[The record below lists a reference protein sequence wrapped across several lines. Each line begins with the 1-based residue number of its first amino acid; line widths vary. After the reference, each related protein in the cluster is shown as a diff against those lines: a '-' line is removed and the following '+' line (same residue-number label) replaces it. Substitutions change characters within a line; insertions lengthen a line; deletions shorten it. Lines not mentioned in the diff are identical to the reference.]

1 MKGVNFMIE
10 IAISVVILS
19 LGLFLISKNHEK
31 PNLMSEQKFKVFQSL
46 VSLDKSKNL
55 RRLAVENDAIGIN
68 NSLSQILNKNLKY
81 SIVIY
86 NESSNTTAIPDIES
100 NNIAVVD
107 YVISGDFGNFNP
119 RKIKVFLWD

>member
-86 NESSNTTAIPDIES
+86 NESSNTTPIPDIES